1 METGLKLEKDLEGN
15 KIRCGGQSKLRLAEE
30 DTGKGGREEFFGAEQ
45 RKRKG
50 KRSKSWGGGLSSRRY
65 SLSFFLSLV
74 HFTLFFLCYQLLGDG
89 GAMLA
94 ASATRANG
102 AEELISEKLQQA
114 ARWPAACWPA
124 GAALAGGAAGD
135 WRRQASCSAALHG
148 CHW

>member
-1 METGLKLEKDLEGN
+1 M
-15 KIRCGGQSKLRLAEE
+15 RLAEE

-50 KRSKSWGGGLSSRRY
+50 KRSKSWGEDFLHAGIAFLS
-65 SLSFFLSLV
+65 FLSLV

-94 ASATRANG
+94 ASATRADG
-102 AEELISEKLQQA
+102 AEELIAEKLQQA
-114 ARWPAACWPA
+114 ASWPAACWPA
-124 GAALAGGAAGD
+124 GAALAGGAAGGD
-135 WRRQASCSAALHG
+135 RRAVRRRWHG